1 MVKQVFIDGEAGT
14 TGLQVRDRLTGR
26 DDLAVV
32 SIDPA
37 RRKDPAARRELLN
50 DVDAVVLCLP
60 DAAAKEAVA
69 MIDNPAVKVIDAST
83 AHRVDPAWTYGL
95 PEMELGQRARLAAAT
110 RIANPGCFPTGFI
123 LLLRPLIAA
132 GLVPA
137 DLHVSMHAVSGYSG
151 GGKALIEVFEA
162 GAEPF
167 SAYGFNLN
175 HKHVPEIR
183 LFAGLTHA
191 PLFCP
196 SIADYFQGMVNTIPL
211 HLDQLAPGV
220 SAAALHAKLAETYAG
235 ERFVR
240 VLAMNDMAPLERG
253 AYLRPDSLANSN
265 DLEILVFANE
275 AQRQALLVTRLDNL
289 GKGASGAAVQ
299 NLNIALGLNEAAG
312 VSLAAPAEA
321 AD

>member
-95 PEMELGQRARLAAAT
+95 PEMELCQRVRLAAAT

-151 GGKALIEVFEA
+151 GGKA
-162 GAEPF
+162 
-167 SAYGFNLN
+167 
-175 HKHVPEIR
+175 
-183 LFAGLTHA
+183 
-191 PLFCP
+191 
-196 SIADYFQGMVNTIPL
+196 
-211 HLDQLAPGV
+211 
-220 SAAALHAKLAETYAG
+220 
-235 ERFVR
+235 
-240 VLAMNDMAPLERG
+240 
-253 AYLRPDSLANSN
+253 
-265 DLEILVFANE
+265 
-275 AQRQALLVTRLDNL
+275 
-289 GKGASGAAVQ
+289 
-299 NLNIALGLNEAAG
+299 
-312 VSLAAPAEA
+312 
-321 AD
+321 

>member
-14 TGLQVRDRLTGR
+14 TGLQVRDRLAGR
-26 DDLAVV
+26 QDLALV

-95 PEMELGQRARLAAAT
+95 PEMDAGQRARLAAAT

-123 LLLRPLIAA
+123 LLLRPLVAA

-151 GGKALIEVFEA
+151 GGKALIEVFTA
-162 GAEPF
+162 GAEPYG
-167 SAYGFNLN
+167 AYGLGLN
-175 HKHVPEIR
+175 HKHLPEIR
-183 LFAGLTHA
+183 HFAALTHA

-196 SIADYFQGMVNTIPL
+196 SIADYAQGMIDTVPL
-211 HLDQLAPGV
+211 HLDQLAAGV
-220 SAAALHAKLAETYAG
+220 NAADLHGKLAEVYAG

-240 VLAMNDMAPLERG
+240 VLPMNDTAALERG
-253 AYLRPDSLANSN
+253 AYLRPDSLADTN
-265 DLEILVFANE
+265 DLEIMVFANE
-275 AQRQALLVTRLDNL
+275 AQRQALLVARFDNL

-299 NLNIALGLNEAAG
+299 NLNIALGLDEAAG
-312 VSLAAPAEA
+312 VSLAAPLAA